1 MLLIV
6 KIFPC
11 ITSLSIRKQFL
22 CESVDNDVIH
32 RKVFTI
38 SNILVTFYIFKK
50 KHVFGYYVGFWRIFK
65 YKRKTSSCELL
76 NVSFIKAESF
86 EE

>member
-11 ITSLSIRKQFL
+11 ITLSIRKQFL
-22 CESVDNDVIH
+22 CESIDNDVIH

-50 KHVFGYYVGFWRIFK
+50 KHVFGYYVGF
-65 YKRKTSSCELL
+65 
-76 NVSFIKAESF
+76 
-86 EE
+86 